1 MSRNWRKVLVMF
13 KKVFLVVFITSLILG
28 CADNGSVHP
37 LFLSIGEKVDCGNGK
52 RMISYELCRLDA
64 SGY

>member
-1 MSRNWRKVLVMF
+1 MF